1 MTAKV
6 FGIANQKGG
15 VGKTTTALSL
25 GAALGEKNRKTLVMD
40 LDPHCCASVHLRYYP
55 GTVSCTVYDIFMNES
70 VSDDSPYLPDYAQLW
85 SKIIHSPEDLGFDF
99 APGAVQLADLDGDLK
114 NRPGKGNILNQA
126 LENLRDKYDFILL
139 DCPPHLGILLVNAL
153 VASDMLIVPIQT
165 DFLAVHGL
173 KLLVDT
179 VKILNKA
186 LPEPL
191 DFRALPTMYDKRAK
205 ACTKVLD
212 LLNTKMNERLFKTI
226 IGMDTKFREASA
238 MGTVI
243 SKAAPSSRGARA
255 YKALA
260 EEICTLW

>member
-25 GAALGEKNRKTLVMD
+25 AAALGEKQRKVLVMD

-55 GTVSCTVYDIFMNES
+55 GTVSNTVYDIFMNEQAAT
-70 VSDDSPYLPDYAQLW
+70 DSSLPDYGWLW
-85 SKIIHSPEDLGFDF
+85 SRIINTPEDLGFDF
-99 APGAVQLADLDGDLK
+99 APAAVQLADLDGDLK
-114 NRPGKGNILNQA
+114 NRPGKGNILNQS
-126 LENLRDKYDFILL
+126 LEILRDRYDFILL

-173 KLLVDT
+173 KLLIDT

-212 LLNTKMNERLFKTI
+212 LLNTKMSDRLFKTI

-243 SKAAPSSRGARA
+243 SKAAPGSRGAQA